1 MTNQEKYTQNIPK
14 SEVILCKKSYQY
26 SEDEQAYKTRQ
37 RQDRTIKKKEKE
49 KGNKYKKK
57 KKKRDTKENIF
68 KNQVTFF

>member
-26 SEDEQAYKTRQ
+26 SEDEQAYKTGQ
-37 RQDRTIKKKEKE
+37 SQDRTIKQEE
-49 KGNKYKKK
+49 NEMANKYKEKNGWGYS
-57 KKKRDTKENIF
+57 KEIIF